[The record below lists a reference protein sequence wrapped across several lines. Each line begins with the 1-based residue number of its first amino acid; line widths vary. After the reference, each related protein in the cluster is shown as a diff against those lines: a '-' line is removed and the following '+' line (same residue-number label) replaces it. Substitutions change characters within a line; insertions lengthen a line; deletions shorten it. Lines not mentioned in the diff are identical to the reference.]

1 MQGGRTLPRGIFV
14 TGTDTNVGKTVV
26 SAALMRRDGGLGVK
40 YWKPIQTGI
49 EYDNDTAE
57 VQRLA
62 ACTADQVL
70 EAGVRLPRRVS
81 PHLAAKLI
89 GSPLDIESLVTIAA
103 SQTGA
108 WIVEG
113 AGGVLVPLTDQVL
126 LIDLIGRLQ
135 LPVLPALIVSR
146 SGLGTI
152 NHTLMTIEALTRRAL
167 PIAGVVMV
175 GPRNDL
181 ARENRI
187 AIERYG
193 GITVLGE
200 LPVLS
205 PLTPEALG
213 KWTDESLDPDGRL
226 TEWLRRV

>member
-1 MQGGRTLPRGIFV
+1 MQGGRVLLRGIFV
-14 TGTDTNVGKTVV
+14 TGTDTNVGKTLV
-26 SAALMRRDGGLGVK
+26 SAALMRRYRQLAVR

-49 EYDNDTAE
+49 EQDNDTAE
-57 VQRLA
+57 VERLS
-62 ACTADQVL
+62 ACTADRVL
-70 EAGVRLPRRVS
+70 QAGVRLPRRVS
-81 PHLAAKLI
+81 PHLAAKLT
-89 GSPLDIESLVTIAA
+89 GSPIDIESLVTIAN

-113 AGGVLVPLTDQVL
+113 AGGLLVPLTEQVL

-135 LPVLPALIVSR
+135 LPLMPVLIVAR

-152 NHTLMTIEALTRRAL
+152 NHTLMTIEVLTRRAL
-167 PIAGVVMV
+167 PIAGIVMV

-181 ARENRI
+181 ARENRT
-187 AIERYG
+187 AIEHYG
-193 GITVLGE
+193 RIPVLGE

-213 KWTDESLDPDGRL
+213 EWTDEHLDRDGHL
-226 TEWLRRV
+226 MEWLR